1 MYVCKINLP
10 RTRHLASRRPSD
22 RKPVLLKGN
31 ASKSVTGNKKDVE
44 PMDALLQYGTLAPEN
59 TTMTLSG

>member
-1 MYVCKINLP
+1 
-10 RTRHLASRRPSD
+10 
-22 RKPVLLKGN
+22 VLLKGN